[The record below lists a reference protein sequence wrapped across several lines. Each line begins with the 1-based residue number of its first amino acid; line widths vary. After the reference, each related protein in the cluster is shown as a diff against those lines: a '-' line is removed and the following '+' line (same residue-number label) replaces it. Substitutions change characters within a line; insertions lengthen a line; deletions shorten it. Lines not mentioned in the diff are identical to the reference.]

1 MVKSG
6 QSISRA
12 LDIIESLSK
21 KKEGYGVTELSNI
34 VGLHKSTTYRI
45 LISLQDRGY
54 VRKNSDSG
62 KYHLTMRIVQ
72 LSSAFLDQVQLRTES
87 HPYLKA
93 LAMETKQTVHLGIL
107 QGIDITY
114 VEKVMAYNNIRTYAQ
129 IGMSIPAYRTGMGK
143 ALIAAL
149 PPNQREELIS
159 RIEFKPLLP
168 NTLTDP
174 DKFRKALT
182 QVSENGYAIDDI
194 ENEAGIR
201 CIASVVRDYTG
212 KAIAAV
218 SISGSAEDFEG
229 DALALK
235 IDLLKNTTS
244 GISEALGYFEDD
256 SLRGNQQVY

>member
-1 MVKSG
+1 MAESA
-6 QSISRA
+6 QLISRT

-21 KKEGYGVTELSNI
+21 EKEGYGVTELSNI

-54 VRKNSDSG
+54 VRKNDVLG
-62 KYHLTMRIVQ
+62 KYQLTMRIVQ
-72 LSSAFLDQVQLRTES
+72 LSSSFLGQVELRTES
-87 HPYLKA
+87 YPYLKA
-93 LAMETKQTVHLGIL
+93 LAMETRQTVHLGIL

-129 IGMSIPAYRTGMGK
+129 IGMNIPAYRTGMGK

-149 PPNQREELIS
+149 PPNQREELIAQ
-159 RIEFKPLLP
+159 IEFKPLLP

-174 DKFRKALT
+174 HKFRKVLA
-182 QVSENGYAIDDI
+182 QVSKDGYAIDDI

-201 CIASVVRDYTG
+201 CIADVVRDYTG

-218 SISGSAEDFEG
+218 SISGSAEEFEG
-229 DALALK
+229 DALSSK
-235 IDLLKNTTS
+235 IVHLKNTTRE
-244 GISEALGYFEDD
+244 ISEALGYFESD
-256 SLRGNQQVY
+256 SLKSS